1 LARKEGALSSP
12 EPPVFAGSSAT
23 PQTGGRQMPRK
34 PRLRNPKGSG
44 AVPFQ
49 RSDGRWTA
57 FVTTGYR
64 DGKQQKK
71 WIYGASEREVVQKLR
86 AVQGQASSAVLP
98 HRENITCGVW
108 LNRFADARG
117 REVKQGTREGYKY
130 YIGRW
135 QPHIGETR
143 LKSLNDT
150 MIRAAMVRFSEQM
163 GDSYRKQLYDFIN
176 AALTEAVKQGLID
189 ANPAAKVDRPR
200 IKDKKVQ
207 DAWTEEQAQAFLGA
221 VAGHALEPLFYMCLV
236 AGLRIGEALAL
247 RWQDIGSKSLHVKH
261 TLNRSKV
268 GERFIPPKW
277 DSSGVVPLHAETL
290 TMLERH
296 RLTLEKRRALAQE
309 AGLWQE
315 LNLVFP
321 SQVGTPLEYRNVLR
335 VFDKAVQQA
344 GIPRCGG
351 THVFRRTFV
360 TLAFAFLEPREVQA
374 IVRHKSSTI
383 TMEDY
388 ARVRQSR
395 QDRLG
400 LSLPEM
406 LTPDHTLK
414 DTKA

>member
-1 LARKEGALSSP
+1 
-12 EPPVFAGSSAT
+12 
-23 PQTGGRQMPRK
+23 MPRK

-86 AVQGQASSAVLP
+86 IIQGQASSAVLP

-130 YIGRW
+130 YIKRW
-135 QPHIGETR
+135 QLYIGETR

-150 MIRAAMVRFSEQM
+150 MIRAAMVRFSEEM

-189 ANPAAKVDRPR
+189 TNPAANVDRPR
-200 IKDKKVQ
+200 VKDKKVQ
-207 DAWTEEQAQAFLGA
+207 DVWTEEQALAFLGA
-221 VAGHALEPLFYMCLV
+221 VAGHPLEPLFYLCLV

-247 RWQDIGSKSLHVKH
+247 RWQDLTPNGIEIKH
-261 TLNRSKV
+261 TLNRSKQ

-277 DSSGVVPLHAETL
+277 DSYRFVPLHAETIA
-290 TMLERH
+290 MLEQH
-296 RLTLEKRRALAQE
+296 RLNLEKRRSLALE

-315 LNLVFP
+315 FNLIFP
-321 SQVGTPLEYRNVLR
+321 SQVGTPFEYRNVLR
-335 VFDKAVQQA
+335 VFDKVVQQA
-344 GIPRCGG
+344 GIPRNGG
-351 THVFRRTFV
+351 THNFRRTFV
-360 TLAFAFLEPREVQA
+360 TISLGHLEPREVQA
-374 IVRHKSSTI
+374 IVGHKDSTI
-383 TMEDY
+383 TMENY

-395 QDRLG
+395 QDKLG
-400 LSLPEM
+400 LSLSKM
-406 LTPDHTLK
+406 LTPNHTLK